1 MIHLVGFYTQ
11 GPPFDSARDLSESK
25 KKFQLLYQTQVD
37 QLKLYNTTYM
47 MVKNTKF
54 KDYIEPLPRY
64 KFLNGW
70 THQFCRWKPFVIYEH
85 LKEMNDEDILV
96 YHDCDILKNREY
108 EKGVTQFRENVM
120 KVLDNTDLVC
130 GMDALYSKNR
140 NSTKEDVF
148 QQFGD
153 FRETRTLRTNR
164 IFIRKNTKT
173 LQFIYNWLTL
183 CDTSLFLPNFTEKHS
198 YSESLFNLLYYKY
211 IELGEFTYP
220 TIYFKHNQ
228 FSSEMIQFLDKP
240 NEMVQTVQ
248 TKKADLSYSPSLFE
262 PKTTVPTPLRRMLPP
277 HQSTRSTVMNLIPIA
292 RPTGFIRRPPPL
304 FTLGKKPL

>member
-1 MIHLVGFYTQ
+1 MIHLIGFYTQ
-11 GPPFDSARDLSESK
+11 GHPFDSARDLSESK
-25 KKFQLLYQTQVD
+25 KKFQLLYETQVD

-47 MVKNTKF
+47 MVKNAKF

-64 KFLNGW
+64 KFLDGW

-85 LKEMNDEDILV
+85 LKAMNDEDILV

-108 EKGVTQFRENVM
+108 EKGVSQFRENVN
-120 KVLDNTDLVC
+120 KVLDNTDLAC
-130 GMDALYSKNR
+130 GMDSLYR
-140 NSTKEDVF
+140 NKFSTKEDVF

-198 YSESLFNLLYYKY
+198 YSESLFNMLYYKY
-211 IELGEFTYP
+211 IELGEFSYP
-220 TIYFKHNQ
+220 TVYFKNNQ

-240 NEMVQTVQ
+240 NEMFKVVE
-248 TKKADLSYSPSLFE
+248 TKKVDFSYSPSLFE
-262 PKTTVPTPLRRMLPP
+262 TTTTVPRPLRRMLPP
-277 HQSTRSTVMNLIPIA
+277 HQSTRSTAMSLIPIA
-292 RPTGFIRRPPPL
+292 KPAGFIRRPPPL
-304 FTLGKKPL
+304 FTLGKKSL

>member
-25 KKFQLLYQTQVD
+25 KKFQLLYETQVD

-47 MVKNTKF
+47 MVKNTRF

-70 THQFCRWKPFVIYEH
+70 NHQFCRWKPFVIYEH
-85 LKEMNDEDILV
+85 LKTMNDEDILV

-108 EKGVTQFRENVM
+108 EKGASQFRENVI

-130 GMDALYSKNR
+130 GMDAVYSKNR
-140 NSTKEDVF
+140 DSTKEDVF

-220 TIYFKHNQ
+220 TVHFKHNQ
-228 FSSEMIQFLDKP
+228 FSSETIQFLDKP
-240 NEMVQTVQ
+240 NEIQ
-248 TKKADLSYSPSLFE
+248 TKKVDLSYSPSLFE
-262 PKTTVPTPLRRMLPP
+262 PTTTVPTPLRRMLPP
-277 HQSTRSTVMNLIPIA
+277 HQSTRSTAMNLIPIA
-292 RPTGFIRRPPPL
+292 KPIGIIRRPPPL